1 MRVRP
6 VVLLH
11 SGGMSSRQWRKLAA
25 VLDRTTPPR
34 LVRSPDFLGSGEEPA
49 WPLDRPFH
57 FSEDADRIEA
67 LVRAEGTPVHLVGH
81 SYGGFIA
88 LTVARRCPQLVASL
102 AVYDPVAFGVLH
114 GANDEVGLGDLA
126 RAEQDP
132 VFTDREHGGDDA
144 WFEVFVDYWN
154 GAGTWRKMVQAAR
167 DSFLRV
173 GRKVFFE
180 VHTLMQ
186 DRTPAEAYQVVKA
199 PALFLTGDASPMAAR
214 RVVALAAAAFP
225 QGTSQTIAGAGH
237 MGPISH
243 ADAVNQ
249 AIVEHLERA
258 EASLS

>member
-25 VLDRTTPPR
+25 LLARTTPPHVV
-34 LVRSPDFLGSGEEPA
+34 LAPDFLGSGEEPP
-49 WPLDRPFH
+49 WPLDQPFH
-57 FSEDADRIEA
+57 FSADADRIEA
-67 LVRAEGTPVHLVGH
+67 LVRAQATPVHLVGH
-81 SYGGFIA
+81 SYGGFLA
-88 LTVARRCPQLVASL
+88 LTVARRCPELVASL

-114 GANDEVGLGDLA
+114 GANDAEGLRDLA
-126 RAEQDP
+126 RAEENP
-132 VFTDREHGGDDA
+132 VFTDIANGGDDA
-144 WFEVFVDYWN
+144 WFEAFVDYWN
-154 GAGTWRKMVQAAR
+154 GAGTWRNMVQAAR

-186 DRTPAEAYQVVKA
+186 DRTPAEAYQVVKS
-199 PALFLTGDASPMAAR
+199 PALFLTGSLSPAAAQ
-214 RVVALAAAAFP
+214 RVVALAAAACP
-225 QGTSQTIAGAGH
+225 AGRTLTVAGAGH

-243 ADAVNQ
+243 ADAVNE

-258 EASLS
+258 EAALS